1 MTPPTRPRRFL
12 TGVALALLLT
22 AGAAACGASGDSEGG
37 TDTTTTTR
45 ADRTTTTASTTT
57 TEEET
62 TTTEDESTTTP
73 SEGTPPTEDG
83 TTTTTTDGEPSSD
96 PQDYVDALVA
106 EFEED
111 GGDQIFES
119 GQVECLAERF
129 VDVVG
134 IDELQAA
141 GVSPDEFA
149 EGDGSEFPAELGVDE
164 DKANELY
171 DQFAACEIDLRE
183 LLTKVF
189 TSEGNEI
196 TAEQQACLDK
206 VFTDENLRATVVADF
221 LGDELEN
228 DPLDAAGEC
237 VDLGSPDGSPDGPA
251 DTVDPGGN

>member
-1 MTPPTRPRRFL
+1 MTPPTPPRRFL
-12 TGVALALLLT
+12 TGAALALLLT

-37 TDTTTTTR
+37 TDPTTTTR
-45 ADRTTTTASTTT
+45 ADKTTTSASTTT

-62 TTTEDESTTTP
+62 TTTEDDTTT
-73 SEGTPPTEDG
+73 TEDE
-83 TTTTTTDGEPSSD
+83 TTTTGGGVTTTTDGEPSSD
-96 PQDYVDALVA
+96 PQDYIDALVA
-106 EFEED
+106 NFE
-111 GGDQIFES
+111 GDAGEEVFEP

-149 EGDGSEFPAELGVDE
+149 EGDGSEFPPELGVDE

-183 LLTKVF
+183 LLTKLF

-206 VFTDENLRATVVADF
+206 VFTDENLRASFVADF
-221 LGDELEN
+221 LGEDLEN
-228 DPLDAAGEC
+228 DPLDEAGTCIGLDEPSTS
-237 VDLGSPDGSPDGPA
+237 DDTPA